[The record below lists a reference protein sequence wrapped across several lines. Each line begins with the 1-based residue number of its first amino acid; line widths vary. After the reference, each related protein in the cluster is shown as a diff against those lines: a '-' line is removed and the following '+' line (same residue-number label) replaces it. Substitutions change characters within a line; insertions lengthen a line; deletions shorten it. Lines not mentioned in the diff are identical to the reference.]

1 MKKLS
6 LLWAA
11 AFAVTSMFMTSCK
24 DEEVDPVKP
33 TIAIVGSSST
43 SFSVKPGA
51 DVAFEVSVKKGDKNL
66 DKLTFRIDGGLVSKE
81 RIMVGGKAAT
91 TDGEFSVANESAV
104 YSIVIKAKAT
114 AGTETVQ
121 LAIVDKDAL
130 TAGLTLN
137 ITTSNYV
144 VSSYS
149 AKLLGAQNA
158 AAGSF
163 LNNEGVVKS
172 KADATS
178 ASNIVLSYASI
189 TAGSS
194 LVSPNSVDRKA
205 LGLDKGG
212 SDNSVTTYFATT
224 TLDFA
229 TATGD
234 AIAGVTASNKSVV
247 IAKGSTY
254 VFVQGNLKGLVKVT
268 DLISTDTGSVTVDV
282 KWVTVISEAKS
293 EVIAAK

>member
-11 AFAVTSMFMTSCK
+11 AFAVTSMFLTSCGG
-24 DEEVDPVKP
+24 EDPEPAKP

-43 SFSVKPGA
+43 SFDVKPSA
-51 DVAFEVSVKKGDKNL
+51 DVAFEVSVKEGDKNL
-66 DKLTFRIDGGLVSKE
+66 DKLTFRIDGGLVAKE

-114 AGTETVQ
+114 AGTESIQ

-137 ITTSNYV
+137 ITTSNYA

-149 AKLLGAQNA
+149 AKLLGAQSA
-158 AAGSF
+158 SAGSY
-163 LNNEGVVKS
+163 L
-172 KADATS
+172 DATGTVITGDKVTD
-178 ASNIVLSYASI
+178 ATNIVLSYAFLSQ
-189 TAGSS
+189 GSS
-194 LVSPNSVDRKA
+194 LVSPRMSDRTPFELKKGSTNSA
-205 LGLDKGG
+205 
-212 SDNSVTTYFATT
+212 STYFTTT

-229 TATGD
+229 TANGD
-234 AIAGVTASNKSVV
+234 AIAGVSATTTSVV

-254 VFVQGNLKGLVKVT
+254 AFVQGNLKGLVKVNELLT
-268 DLISTDTGSVTVDV
+268 SLTGSVTVDV
-282 KWVTVISEAKS
+282 KWVTVASEDKAM
-293 EVIAAK
+293 EVAAK